1 MITDGFGIK
10 TWAEEDRP
18 REKMLLKGKAALSDA
33 ELIAILIGSGTRELS
48 AVELSRKILA
58 LADNNLVKLGQIP
71 LNQLME
77 LKGIGEAKAISLAAA
92 LELGRRR
99 QQSDAEKRIVLDSSQ
114 KGYQLLAPCIAD
126 LPHEEFWVV
135 LLNRKHEVIRYKSVS
150 SGGISG
156 TVADPRLIFSW
167 AVTENASAII
177 LAHNHPSGNL
187 QPSEA
192 DRRLTQQ
199 LKKAGEVLEIIV
211 SDHLIITDRGYFSFA
226 DQGLL

>member
-1 MITDGFGIK
+1 MITEGIGIK

-58 LADNNLVKLGQIP
+58 LANNNLVKLGQIP
-71 LNQLME
+71 LHQLME

-99 QQSDAEKRIVLDSSQ
+99 QQSDAEKRIVINNS
-114 KGYQLLAPCIAD
+114 KIGYELLAPSIAD
-126 LPHEEFWVV
+126 LSHEEFWVV
-135 LLNRKHEVIRYKSVS
+135 LLNRKHEVMRYKSVS

-192 DRRLTQQ
+192 DKRLTQQ
-199 LKKAGEVLEIIV
+199 LRKAGEVLEILV
-211 SDHLIITDRGYFSFA
+211 ADHLIITDRGYYSFA
-226 DQGLL
+226 DNGLL